1 MSKGIEE
8 TIFTVMIKLVLWEF
22 NLYWK
27 FMCTDENNDENKK
40 TSPNT
45 VTVFLIAEKLISLSM
60 TLKFS
65 DFQFVSINTF
75 VKNWA

>member
-1 MSKGIEE
+1 
-8 TIFTVMIKLVLWEF
+8 
-22 NLYWK
+22 
-27 FMCTDENNDENKK
+27 MCTDENNDENKK

-75 VKNWA
+75 VKN